1 MLRRGVIMYKDK
13 LTSALQEIANQEH
26 LISRFEND
34 MLEMHKQMQFLE
46 IVFDNLKNTMIAIYN
61 AQKTVRDI
69 IKE

>member
-1 MLRRGVIMYKDK
+1 MRKNK
-13 LTSALQEIANQEH
+13 LSAALQEIANQEH